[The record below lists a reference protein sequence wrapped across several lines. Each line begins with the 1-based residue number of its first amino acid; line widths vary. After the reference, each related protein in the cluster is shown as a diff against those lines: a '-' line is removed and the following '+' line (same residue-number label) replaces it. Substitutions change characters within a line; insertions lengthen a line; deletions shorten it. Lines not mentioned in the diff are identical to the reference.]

1 MSSTLLI
8 IWLVIAVIS
17 VTYFFVS
24 NANSEPEEDEGEGE
38 GEESEYPAVR
48 IVFSESDAC
57 SAVRKFAGQRLLSSE
72 APLLPLADC
81 TQRECTCTY
90 HHFEDRRLGSR
101 RVDETSVVKRCYD
114 GSEKRVAQRGRRAE
128 DAMEDTFEQE
138 VEAFETHA
146 DTYYDYVDRTGL
158 MKAMAK
164 KEAEDLAADSSDQGS
179 SEQGSSD
186 QGSSDQAPLDQAP
199 LDQEKIAPFTPPSS
213 NEHLPPA
220 SSAQKKSGQSRS

>member
-24 NANSEPEEDEGEGE
+24 NANSEPEEDEGEGEGE

-90 HHFEDRRLGSR
+90 HHVEDRRFESR
-101 RVDETSVVKRCYD
+101 RGDDSSVVKRCYD
-114 GSEKRVAQRGRRAE
+114 GSEKRVAQSGRRAE
-128 DAMEDTFEQE
+128 SAMEDTVEQE
-138 VEAFETHA
+138 VEAFETHT
-146 DTYYDYVDRTGL
+146 DTYYDYMDRTGL

-164 KEAEDLAADSSDQGS
+164 KEAEEAAADSSDQKS
-179 SEQGSSD
+179 SDEASSD
-186 QGSSDQAPLDQAP
+186 QTSSH
-199 LDQEKIAPFTPPSS
+199 QEKIAPFTPPSS